1 MAPVSPRGPCGA
13 FAALRCWG
21 SVAVPTGRLFLGWGG
36 GSNCGEGVND
46 SNTDPGVWL
55 KPSSP
60 GSGGP
65 CGGGGGVTKE
75 AGSPDTSG
83 KVLPEALCALMVQD
97 WYQVFFRCVLSDRS
111 FLCFRLSLK
120 IEPGDGSPRLASHKK
135 ELAGTQ
141 RRASVKVPQYLLEPL
156 GVFWFML

>member
-1 MAPVSPRGPCGA
+1 MCSDGAGLVSG
-13 FAALRCWG
+13 
-21 SVAVPTGRLFLGWGG
+21 
-36 GSNCGEGVND
+36 
-46 SNTDPGVWL
+46 
-55 KPSSP
+55 
-60 GSGGP
+60 
-65 CGGGGGVTKE
+65 
-75 AGSPDTSG
+75 
-83 KVLPEALCALMVQD
+83 LP
-97 WYQVFFRCVLSDRS
+97 QVCVLSDRS